1 MTKPTITLD
10 TNVIVSGAILSHGV
24 PFSILSLW
32 KQREFTLV
40 LSPALIDEATETLS
54 RLKIIKQYDVS
65 VERIKKLVF
74 RLKEN
79 SIIIIPTNISS
90 AIVIRDK
97 KDAVI
102 LGTALSGRVDYLI
115 TGDKD
120 LLVLDGNIHI
130 GKLRIVIPRQ
140 FLDSFDRK

>member
-1 MTKPTITLD
+1 MKKLTVTPD
-10 TNVIVSGAILSHGV
+10 TNVVVSGIILKRGI

-32 KQREFTLV
+32 KQHEFTIV
-40 LSPALIDEATETLS
+40 LSPALIDEAAETLS
-54 RLKIIKQYDVS
+54 RLKIVKQYDIS
-65 VERIKKLVF
+65 AERIRKLVF

-79 SIIIIPTNISS
+79 STIIIPANISS

-102 LGTALSGRVDYLI
+102 LGTALSGQADYLV

-120 LLVLDGNIHI
+120 LLVLDGNPHI
-130 GKLRIVIPRQ
+130 GKLRILTPRQ
-140 FLDSFDRK
+140 FLDSLKHT